1 MEFVAFTS
9 YLELEVINILTYGIY
24 EPLFVFL
31 PWTPQMLEEG
41 LFLYMFRFYSCVLVV
56 YM

>member
-1 MEFVAFTS
+1 MV
-9 YLELEVINILTYGIY
+9 Y

-31 PWTPQMLEEG
+31 PWTPQMLEED
-41 LFLYMFRFYSCVLVV
+41 LFLYMLGFYSYVLVV